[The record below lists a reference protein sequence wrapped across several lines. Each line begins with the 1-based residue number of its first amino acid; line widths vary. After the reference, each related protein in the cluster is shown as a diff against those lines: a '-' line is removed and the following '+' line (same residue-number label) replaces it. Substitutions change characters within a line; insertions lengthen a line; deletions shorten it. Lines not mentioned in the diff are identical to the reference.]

1 MLNLCPVYLL
11 NFLSKLSHW
20 LGKNVKF
27 MMFGLL
33 KKMHLWVKIWS
44 PHIFTCALRGKTL
57 PRFLSTLPGRGK
69 SPQVAIF
76 EKFPLNSSWHKLG
89 WFFLGRYI
97 FILHFLA
104 FAIRKFNLDFSS
116 IIKATFDK
124 IPDSCFKLQFRE
136 NKYVKKSSI
145 FRFC

>member
-1 MLNLCPVYLL
+1 MSNSWCSDYWKKCICESKYGVHIFLL
-11 NFLSKLSHW
+11 VPCEAKLSQGFYQHSQAEE
-20 LGKNVKF
+20 NY
-27 MMFGLL
+27 
-33 KKMHLWVKIWS
+33 S
-44 PHIFTCALRGKTL
+44 
-57 PRFLSTLPGRGK
+57 

-76 EKFPLNSSWHKLG
+76 QKFPLNSSWHKLG